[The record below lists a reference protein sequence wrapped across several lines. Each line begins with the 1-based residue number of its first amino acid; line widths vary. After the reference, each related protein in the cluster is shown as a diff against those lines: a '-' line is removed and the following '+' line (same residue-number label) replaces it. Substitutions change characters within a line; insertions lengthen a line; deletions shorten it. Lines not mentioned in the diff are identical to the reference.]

1 MRKTYELQRQSDS
14 RLTKQRRLEMEVL
27 ECIKSRRTIR
37 RFKPDP
43 IPAAVLDAIFGAAMW
58 APSPANAQPWDFFV
72 VGPQARGKILTLLQ
86 AKGVE
91 LLAAPDIPEPKRR
104 AVEALMTDF
113 GGAPYMVAVVG
124 RPGSD
129 PMEQKEYPLS
139 AAAAVQNLCLA
150 AWSHSVGSVWLS
162 VGSAPPVKP
171 ILGVEEGASVVALL
185 ALSYPEVVPPTLP
198 REDYRTHVREVP

>member
-1 MRKTYELQRQSDS
+1 
-14 RLTKQRRLEMEVL
+14 MEVL

-37 RFKPDP
+37 RFKSDP
-43 IPAAVLDAIFGAAMW
+43 IPSAVLDAIFEAAMW
-58 APSPANAQPWDFFV
+58 APSPANAQPWDFVV

-86 AKGVE
+86 AKGAE
-91 LLAAPDIPEPKRR
+91 LLAAPDLPEPKRR
-104 AVEALMTDF
+104 AVEALMADF
-113 GGAPYMVAVVG
+113 GGAPYMAAVVS

-150 AWSHSVGSVWLS
+150 AWGHSVGSIWLS

-185 ALSYPEVVPPTLP
+185 ALGYPEAVPPAVP